1 MQKMI
6 VSAMFALCLGLSAQE
21 TGREVRHLSAQS
33 NQDPTASTSEV
44 PNGYAVNARLER
56 LLVLRFKYNTD
67 LKAELE
73 RMVKQEKIQNAII
86 LSAIGS
92 VRNYQVH
99 QVENRDLPPK
109 DSFVKDA
116 AAPADIIG
124 MSGAV
129 IHGRV
134 HAHIT
139 LANREKAFG
148 GHLESGTTVFTFAM
162 MTLGVIADEVDLSK
176 IDDWT
181 YR

>member
-1 MQKMI
+1 
-6 VSAMFALCLGLSAQE
+6 
-21 TGREVRHLSAQS
+21 
-33 NQDPTASTSEV
+33 V
-44 PNGYAVNARLER
+44 PNGYAVDTRLER
-56 LLVLRFKYNTD
+56 LVVLRFKYNTD
-67 LKAELE
+67 LRAELE
-73 RMVKQEKIQNAII
+73 RMVKQERIQNAII

-109 DSFVKDA
+109 DSFLKDA

-129 IHGRV
+129 INGRV

-148 GHLESGTTVFTFAM
+148 GHLEPDTTVFTFAM
-162 MTLGVIADEVDLSK
+162 VTLVVVGDGVDLSK